1 MVGGEKELARI
12 LVLTILQVQ
21 LWVVAVLSLIGFT
34 DA

>member
-12 LVLTILQVQ
+12 LVLAILQVQ